1 VTEGRAGVSAAGE
14 RIRVLR
20 VIARLNVGG
29 PALHALLLTERL
41 DSTLYESRL
50 VAGRVGDAE
59 GDYLALRGIV
69 PDGLIQLPGLGR
81 DVRGARD
88 WGAFWSLVRL
98 IREFRP
104 HVVCTH
110 TAKAGA
116 LGRLAA
122 WLCRVPVVVHTY
134 HGHVFDGYFSPAK
147 TRLVV
152 AAERLLAGR
161 ATALIAVTERVRRDV
176 LARGIGRPDTVV
188 VVPLGLDLGPLVAAP
203 ARRGE
208 LRRELGVAAGAPLVG
223 IVARLVPV
231 KAHEVFLEAARTI
244 VAARPDATFLVVGDG
259 ERRAELEAL
268 AAGLGLGARVRFLG
282 WRADLDRLYADLDV
296 VVLTSKNEGSP
307 VALIEAMAAGRPVVS
322 TRAGGVEDVVTDGE
336 TGRLVPIGDA
346 AAVARAIV
354 DLLDDPALAARLGAA
369 ARTAVVARFGSA
381 RLVADLDG
389 LYRRLL
395 AARGITVPPPA
406 MPRPGRG

>member
-1 VTEGRAGVSAAGE
+1 MTEARAGDAAAGE

-29 PALHALLLTERL
+29 PALHAVLLTERL
-41 DSTLYESRL
+41 DPARYESRL
-50 VAGRVGDAE
+50 VTGSVGEAE
-59 GDYLALRGIV
+59 GDYLVLRGAV
-69 PDGLIQLPGLGR
+69 PAGLISLPALGR

-88 WGAFWSLVRL
+88 WRAFWSLVQL
-98 IREFRP
+98 IRRFRP

-122 WLCRVPVVVHTY
+122 WLCRVPVIVHTY
-134 HGHVFDGYFSPAK
+134 HGHVFDGYFSPAR

-161 ATALIAVTERVRRDV
+161 ASALIAVTEQVRRDV

-188 VVPLGLDLGPLVAAP
+188 VVPLGLDLAPLVDAP

-208 LRRELGVAAGAPLVG
+208 LRRELGIAADAPLVG

-231 KAHEVFLEAARTI
+231 KAHEVFLEAARA
-244 VAARPDATFLVVGDG
+244 VAAARPDALFLVVGDG

-336 TGRLVPIGDA
+336 TGAVVPIGD
-346 AAVARAIV
+346 VPGIARAII
-354 DLLDDPALAARLGAA
+354 DLLDDPARAARLGAA
-369 ARTAVVARFGSA
+369 AQRAVLARFGSA
-381 RLVADLDG
+381 RLVADLDA

-395 AARGITVPPPA
+395 AERGVHVPAP
-406 MPRPGRG
+406 